1 MNKADIQSILIAN
14 TYFTKCK
21 LEKNCCLDKTELAR
35 KYLVKSIVKSIDKV
49 LIERKSKISHFRTLF
64 LNLIFFFI

>member
-14 TYFTKCK
+14 IYFTKCK
-21 LEKNCCLDKTELAR
+21 LEKNCCSDKTELAR
-35 KYLVKSIVKSIDKV
+35 KYLVKSIDKV
-49 LIERKSKISHFRTLF
+49 LIERKSKISNFRTLF